1 MDEAKEKTE
10 ELREEVGHL
19 EKLLQK
25 PDFWQ
30 NKGEAAKIQKRYSLL
45 RDRLKL
51 IVETKDKYDRGPA
64 ILSIS
69 SGAGGR
75 DAEDWAALLLRMY
88 QRFCERKNWTFKILA
103 ENFSEGGGPEGRIG
117 IREVAMEIKGK
128 LSYGLLKKETGVHR
142 LVRISPFSAKK
153 LRHTSFAKVE
163 VLPSIKENETDIEIQ
178 DEDLRVE
185 TFRSSGKGGQNVNK
199 RETAVRIIHLPSRIT
214 VACQV
219 ERTQGDNRRRA
230 MEILL
235 AKLYGLREQEKE
247 KELRKIKGERVAVD
261 FGSQIRSY
269 VFHPYK
275 LVKDLRTGVKTSDV
289 ESVLDGDLDR
299 FIEAEI

>member
-1 MDEAKEKTE
+1 MQETTE
-10 ELREEVGHL
+10 
-19 EKLLQK
+19 
-25 PDFWQ
+25 
-30 NKGEAAKIQKRYSLL
+30 
-45 RDRLKL
+45 
-51 IVETKDKYDRGPA
+51 KYDKKPA
-64 ILSIS
+64 ILSIGA
-69 SGAGGR
+69 GAGGR
-75 DAEDWAALLLRMY
+75 DAEDWVTLLLRMY
-88 QRFCERKNWTFKILA
+88 QKYCQLKNWDFKILSQR
-103 ENFSEGGGPEGRIG
+103 FTRGGGPKGRLG
-117 IREVAMEIKGK
+117 LREVSMFIKGEAAF
-128 LSYGLLKKETGVHR
+128 GNLKKETGVHR

-163 VLPSIKENETDIEIQ
+163 VLPSIRENETDIKIR
-178 DEDLRVE
+178 DEDLKVE

-199 RETAVRIIHLPSRIT
+199 RETAVRIIHLPTGIT

-235 AKLYGLREQEKE
+235 AKLYRLREQKKE
-247 KELRKIKGERVAVD
+247 KELRELKGERVAVD

-289 ESVLDGDLDR
+289 DAVLDGNINK
-299 FIEAEI
+299 FIEAEIRGLV